1 MAQFLDCELKF
12 KRMKHIYISFFAL
25 CSVVLNTTAQNID
38 CNEYEQTKQEIMNE
52 INEISHVISPRLNP
66 RDREFL
72 ERRLDEIAAKLN
84 YLSQQTSTAYIV
96 YPMPEKDFNLFL
108 LTVENQ
114 NFESDKIT
122 VIQEAAITNYFV
134 IAQLTRLLD
143 KISFEDNR
151 VKVIEIIYPAILDR
165 EHSHLLYNYLNFS
178 SNKEKLNQIIL
189 ENSSGH

>member
-1 MAQFLDCELKF
+1 
-12 KRMKHIYISFFAL
+12 MKHIYISFFAL